1 MRQRLPRINA
11 RADLP
16 TQAMWSPSLFPQ
28 PSSYRAASSL
38 QEAGTH
44 HGPYLGIKLPDRTEE
59 SVPMEDSH
67 VREFYSSRLFLCIS
81 KYNLDHT
88 VYPNVSNYFFI

>member
-38 QEAGTH
+38 QEAGMH

-59 SVPMEDSH
+59 RVSPWRIPM
-67 VREFYSSRLFLCIS
+67 LG
-81 KYNLDHT
+81 N
-88 VYPNVSNYFFI
+88 FILVIFSYAYQNII